1 MFSYE
6 DWIKAVKLYANLVNQ
21 MLENALLLLEPGE
34 HPIIHSDRGCHYR
47 WPDWIHMV
55 VQAGSVRSMSRK
67 GCSPRIILLVRA
79 FSAVWRTKCSMANY
93 GRGIVL
99 NQFMEILDNYL
110 HWYNEK
116 RIKLTLGGLSPVEYR
131 QSLGLSLLRL
141 CIFQIALKSIF
152 SWYYYRI
159 LERAGKDMVSL
170 GGYERKS
177 YLFSPDRYKI
187 WWLLRENTFPQR
199 NKAPDV

>member
-6 DWIKAVKLYANLVNQ
+6 DRIKAVKLYANLVNQ

-47 WPDWIHMV
+47 WPDWIYMV
-55 VQAGSVRSMSRK
+55 VQAALVRSMSRK
-67 GCSPRIILLVRA
+67 GCSPDN
-79 FSAVWRTKCSMANY
+79 SACEGFFGRLKNEMFY
-93 GRGIVL
+93 GRSWQRVSL
-99 NQFMEILDNYL
+99 DQFMEILDNYL

-141 CIFQIALKSIF
+141 CIFQTALKNAFF
-152 SWYYYRI
+152 SWYYFRI

-187 WWLLRENTFPQR
+187 W
-199 NKAPDV
+199 

>member
-6 DWIKAVKLYANLVNQ
+6 DRIKAVKLYANLVNQ

-67 GCSPRIILLVRA
+67 GCSPDN
-79 FSAVWRTKCSMANY
+79 SACEGFFGRLKNEMFY
-93 GRGIVL
+93 GQLWQRVSL
-99 NQFMEILDNYL
+99 DQFMEILDNYL

-131 QSLGLSLLRL
+131 QSPGLSLLRL
-141 CIFQIALKSIF
+141 CIFQTALKNAFFHGIIIAF
-152 SWYYYRI
+152 WR
-159 LERAGKDMVSL
+159 EQGKTW
-170 GGYERKS
+170 
-177 YLFSPDRYKI
+177 FH
-187 WWLLRENTFPQR
+187 
-199 NKAPDV
+199 